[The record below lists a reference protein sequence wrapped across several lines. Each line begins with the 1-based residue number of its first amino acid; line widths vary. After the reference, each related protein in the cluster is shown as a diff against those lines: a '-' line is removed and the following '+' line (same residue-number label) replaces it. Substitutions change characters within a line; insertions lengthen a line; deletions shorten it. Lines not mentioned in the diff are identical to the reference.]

1 MPIRLDGYEG
11 VAMWETGDAVWRI
24 QALLGFVGLDVTGD
38 GVYGPE
44 TSAAVRK
51 FQAARGLSPT
61 GIADDG
67 TMVDLESA
75 FNEGWRVGEPS
86 AAAAPVAVK
95 PAAGPPAPVK
105 PAGGTSPP
113 WLLIGGIGVTAL
125 WMMSG
130 KKSGSGKRRKRR

>member
-1 MPIRLDGYEG
+1 MPIRLDGYAG
-11 VAMWETGDAVWRI
+11 VAMWETGDAVFRI
-24 QALLGFVGLDVTGD
+24 QALLGFIGLDVLGD

-61 GIADDG
+61 GIADDA

-75 FNEGWRVGEPS
+75 FNEGWKVGEPS

-95 PAAGPPAPVK
+95 PAAGPPAPVAK
-105 PAGGTSPP
+105 PVSQPP
-113 WLLIGGIGVTAL
+113 WLLIGGIGVAAL

-130 KKSGSGKRRKRR
+130 KSGKKSRRRRR

>member
-1 MPIRLDGYEG
+1 MPIRLDGYAG

-61 GIADDG
+61 GIADDA

-95 PAAGPPAPVK
+95 PAAGPPAVAKPV
-105 PAGGTSPP
+105 SQPP
-113 WLLIGGIGVTAL
+113 WLLIGGIGVAAL

-130 KKSGSGKRRKRR
+130 KSGKKSRRRRR